1 MSKYNKVSSNTVVN
15 LEGGTGVKQSN
26 EIALISLMATG
37 LEGRFYEMEKE
48 RETRLVTLIQA
59 VGIKDPFLLAQI
71 IVYTRVIL
79 GQRSITHRAAVAA
92 AQIFSGQT
100 WAKWFYA
107 KWNKRDKVGGAVF
120 RLDDI
125 TEMASCYMHYNKGK
139 ALPNSMKKGFALALQ
154 SADRYELAKY
164 QSTGKDVSLVDVFN
178 LVHPNARVAKAPEA
192 FKELMAGTLKQHNTA
207 EDKQSAAGQEVAAK
221 VIAGTLTQTEATE
234 ELKKAKTENW
244 KELINTKK
252 IGYLALLRNLRNIL
266 KSDDAELNKAAR
278 TLLTDHKFIHTGGAL
293 VFPHQIDLAAMVVLD
308 EFKSP
313 QGRKMAVALNDAYES
328 SVDNVFELG
337 FTEDTAIV
345 FDTSASM
352 TSSGYSWGR
361 TTMNG
366 KETTLVPHEKSTLIA
381 ATLAKGVGA
390 DVYHFGSSCAEV
402 SYNPVDS
409 IFTIKDK
416 FHKVAGQCGHGTSF
430 GSIFSTLKRSYSR
443 VFIISDEQGGDSI
456 LHSSSYQDYTRKY
469 GTPYIYSIDLTGY
482 GTTMF
487 KQNGKLC
494 TLAGYSAHIYETIK
508 RYETDPN
515 ALLTEIKAIKIVP
528 KELDSIK

>member
-1 MSKYNKVSSNTVVN
+1 MSKYNKVSSNVVVN
-15 LEGGTGVKQSN
+15 LEGGTAVKQSN
-26 EIALISLMATG
+26 EIALISLMAAG
-37 LEGRFYEMEKE
+37 LEGKFYEMEKE

-92 AQIFSGQT
+92 AQVFSGQK

-107 KWNKRDKVGGAVF
+107 KWNKRTKVGGSVF

-125 TEMASCYMHYNKGK
+125 TEIAACYMHYNKGK

-164 QSTGKDVSLVDVFN
+164 QGNDKDVSLVDIFN
-178 LVHPNARVAKAPEA
+178 LVHPNAKVATAPEA
-192 FKELMAGTLKQHNTA
+192 FKELMTGTLKQHNTA

-221 VIAGTLTQTEATE
+221 VKAGELTQTEAAV
-234 ELKKAKTENW
+234 ELKAAKTDNW
-244 KELINTKK
+244 KELITSKR

-266 KSDDAELNKAAR
+266 KSDSPELNTLAR
-278 TLLTDHKFIHTGGAL
+278 ALLTDVKFIQRAGAL
-293 VFPHQIDLAAMVVLD
+293 IFPHQIDLAANVIMD
-308 EFKSP
+308 EFASP
-313 QGRKMAVALNDAYES
+313 EGRKMAKALNDAYEI
-328 SVDNVFELG
+328 SVANVFELG

-352 TSSGYSWGR
+352 TSLSWGDRLYINDR
-361 TTMNG
+361 TV
-366 KETTLVPHEKSTLIA
+366 KAPPVDKAALIA

-390 DVYHFGSSCAEV
+390 DVYHFGSDCEELN
-402 SYNPVDS
+402 YNPVDS
-409 IFTIKDK
+409 VFTISDQFKK
-416 FHKVAGQCGHGTSF
+416 AAGRVGHGTSF
-430 GSIFSTLKRSYSR
+430 EAIFSTLKRRYSR
-443 VFIISDEQGGDSI
+443 VMIISDMQGGDTI
-456 LHSSSYQDYTRKY
+456 LGYSSYQRYQKKY
-469 GTPYIYSIDLTGY
+469 GIPYIYSIDLCGY

-494 TLAGYSAHIYETIK
+494 SIFGYSAQIYETIR
-508 RYETDPN
+508 RYEVDPN
-515 ALLTEIKAIKIVP
+515 ALLNEIKAIKIVP
-528 KELDSIK
+528 EVG